1 MSRLAALLPHA
12 AAPAS
17 VAELEE
23 AERRFGTRLPPD
35 LRDFLLV
42 SHGSTWTAF
51 AACSFQIHPR
61 GQTFES
67 WSLPQEHRAG
77 PQQLIDIGTDRSRE
91 RLLFRPTDGPNRP
104 LDIVADEPPAPCAST
119 VTELVEKLTDGWNPF
134 SIYED

>member
-91 RLLFRPTDGPNRP
+91 RLCFGPLTDQ
-104 LDIVADEPPAPCAST
+104 IVPSTSLPMSHQPPALRPSRN
-119 VTELVEKLTDGWNPF
+119 W
-134 SIYED
+134 SRS